1 MKLLRELCSRCND
14 VQQNSTIHRKGK
26 NDGIFDKLGETIVNV
41 GKDATQ
47 KAKDLS
53 GVAKLNLD
61 IKAKEDY
68 VQRQYTE
75 LGRIYYEEHKTE
87 SEVDGAEHFEL
98 IKEALEEIERMKLEI
113 MELRE
118 PKPVQNAEQSLLTE
132 QNSVVPAHEKVSVV
146 VDTDPEAED
155 VTVEEVSEE
164 EKKEEL

>member
-1 MKLLRELCSRCND
+1 MAF
-14 VQQNSTIHRKGK
+14 
-26 NDGIFDKLGETIVNV
+26 FDKLGETIVNV

-113 MELRE
+113 MELRGT
-118 PKPVQNAEQSLLTE
+118 KTCSACG
-132 QNSVVPAHEKVSVV
+132 EKVSVV
-146 VDTDPEAED
+146 VDTDLEAED

>member
-1 MKLLRELCSRCND
+1 MAF
-14 VQQNSTIHRKGK
+14 
-26 NDGIFDKLGETIVNV
+26 FDKLGETIVNV

-113 MELRE
+113 MELRGTKTC
-118 PKPVQNAEQSLLTE
+118 PKCGAELAGGIILILLGIKILLE
-132 QNSVVPAHEKVSVV
+132 HLGIV
-146 VDTDPEAED
+146 
-155 VTVEEVSEE
+155 
-164 EKKEEL
+164 

>member
-1 MKLLRELCSRCND
+1 MISGEIIEGANAHD
-14 VQQNSTIHRKGK
+14 VMTYNKIQPYIERGRTMAF
-26 NDGIFDKLGETIVNV
+26 FDKLGETIVNV

-98 IKEALEEIERMKLEI
+98 IKEALEEIERMKLGDHGI
-113 MELRE
+113 KRN
-118 PKPVQNAEQSLLTE
+118 QNLSKMRSRAC
-132 QNSVVPAHEKVSVV
+132 
-146 VDTDPEAED
+146 
-155 VTVEEVSEE
+155 
-164 EKKEEL
+164 

>member
-1 MKLLRELCSRCND
+1 MAF
-14 VQQNSTIHRKGK
+14 
-26 NDGIFDKLGETIVNV
+26 FDKLGETIVNV

-98 IKEALEEIERMKLEI
+98 IK
-113 MELRE
+113 
-118 PKPVQNAEQSLLTE
+118 
-132 QNSVVPAHEKVSVV
+132 
-146 VDTDPEAED
+146 
-155 VTVEEVSEE
+155 
-164 EKKEEL
+164 

>member
-1 MKLLRELCSRCND
+1 MAF
-14 VQQNSTIHRKGK
+14 
-26 NDGIFDKLGETIVNV
+26 FDKLGETIVNV

-98 IKEALEEIERMKLEI
+98 IKEALEEIERMKLGI
-113 MELRE
+113 KRNQDLSKMR
-118 PKPVQNAEQSLLTE
+118 SR
-132 QNSVVPAHEKVSVV
+132 VS
-146 VDTDPEAED
+146 
-155 VTVEEVSEE
+155 
-164 EKKEEL
+164 

>member
-1 MKLLRELCSRCND
+1 MAF
-14 VQQNSTIHRKGK
+14 
-26 NDGIFDKLGETIVNV
+26 FDKLGETIVNV

-98 IKEALEEIERMKLEI
+98 IKEALEEI
-113 MELRE
+113 MELRGTKTC
-118 PKPVQNAEQSLLTE
+118 PKCGAELADGAEFCS
-132 QNSVVPAHEKVSVV
+132 ACGEKVSVV

>member
-1 MKLLRELCSRCND
+1 MAF
-14 VQQNSTIHRKGK
+14 
-26 NDGIFDKLGETIVNV
+26 FDKLGETIVNV

-87 SEVDGAEHFEL
+87 SEVDGAEHFDF
-98 IKEALEEIERMKLEI
+98 ALCSGNGR
-113 MELRE
+113 RRDRRTHGN
-118 PKPVQNAEQSLLTE
+118 VQKCR
-132 QNSVVPAHEKVSVV
+132 PAAQ
-146 VDTDPEAED
+146 D
-155 VTVEEVSEE
+155 
-164 EKKEEL
+164 

>member
-1 MKLLRELCSRCND
+1 MVTR
-14 VQQNSTIHRKGK
+14 VH
-26 NDGIFDKLGETIVNV
+26 GIMSASDIERGRTMSFFDKLGETIVNV

-113 MELRE
+113 MELRGTKTC
-118 PKPVQNAEQSLLTE
+118 PKCGAELADGAEFCSCLLYT
-132 QNSVVPAHEKVSVV
+132 SPSPRDA
-146 VDTDPEAED
+146 
-155 VTVEEVSEE
+155 
-164 EKKEEL
+164 

>member
-1 MKLLRELCSRCND
+1 MAF
-14 VQQNSTIHRKGK
+14 
-26 NDGIFDKLGETIVNV
+26 FDKLGETIVNV

-87 SEVDGAEHFEL
+87 SEVDGAEHLEL

-113 MELRE
+113 MELRVTKTC
-118 PKPVQNAEQSLLTE
+118 PKCGAELADGAEFCS
-132 QNSVVPAHEKVSVV
+132 ACGEKVSVV

>member
-1 MKLLRELCSRCND
+1 MAF
-14 VQQNSTIHRKGK
+14 
-26 NDGIFDKLGETIVNV
+26 FDKLGETIVNV

-113 MELRE
+113 MELRGTE
-118 PKPVQNAEQSLLTE
+118 LADGAEFCS
-132 QNSVVPAHEKVSVV
+132 ACGEKVSVV

>member
-1 MKLLRELCSRCND
+1 MAF
-14 VQQNSTIHRKGK
+14 
-26 NDGIFDKLGETIVNV
+26 FDKLGETIVNV

-87 SEVDGAEHFEL
+87 SEVDGAEHFDF
-98 IKEALEEIERMKLEI
+98 ALCFGTGR
-113 MELRE
+113 RRDRRTHGN
-118 PKPVQNAEQSLLTE
+118 VQKCR
-132 QNSVVPAHEKVSVV
+132 PAAQ
-146 VDTDPEAED
+146 D
-155 VTVEEVSEE
+155 
-164 EKKEEL
+164 